1 MNRVSLERGRKDD
14 IPGQPQLSQGAG
26 EAQKG
31 CCGGWLGRGPS
42 TANGRRPE
50 GVGPAPGHLPVPA
63 RARAGGSRGTS
74 NRRLTALSLRRSWT
88 AQWGSDTPRRRP
100 PAPTLQPGFS
110 LEAGGF
116 PTWTGAGAVP
126 GPDAPQAPAP
136 TLPCAWCQGQGSC
149 GLAAAKG
156 LPISRAGELRAP
168 VDPPSIHP
176 SVWEGQTD
184 PEALLKVGRL
194 PDRASPQGC
203 LGNPQGSPDLRL
215 CGLGRLDWSWRAS
228 WRQ

>member
-1 MNRVSLERGRKDD
+1 M
-14 IPGQPQLSQGAG
+14 
-26 EAQKG
+26 
-31 CCGGWLGRGPS
+31 
-42 TANGRRPE
+42 
-50 GVGPAPGHLPVPA
+50 GPAPGHLPGPA
-63 RARAGGSRGTS
+63 HARAGGSRGTS
-74 NRRLTALSLRRSWT
+74 DRRLTALSLRRSWT
-88 AQWGSDTPRRRP
+88 AQWGSDIPRRRP

-116 PTWTGAGAVP
+116 PTWAGAGAVR

-156 LPISRAGELRAP
+156 LPNSRAGELRAP
-168 VDPPSIHP
+168 ADPPSIHLR
-176 SVWEGQTD
+176 VWEGQTD

-194 PDRASPQGC
+194 PDKVSPQGC
-203 LGNPQGSPDLRL
+203 LGNPQGSPDLQL